1 MRADASSHASWYGMS
16 QFACGAWLMKGTSR
30 SFSVGIETAVGSDV
44 VAATDGTVS
53 SFDVATTGGV
63 YVSAMGNG
71 GVVRR
76 SKTSLI
82 ATRFAH
88 ANPSATTTAAPA
100 THATLR
106 FVLDRDI
113 RHDVAHLNRVND
125 VETLDDSSKN
135 SIRW

>member
-1 MRADASSHASWYGMS
+1 
-16 QFACGAWLMKGTSR
+16 MKGASNN
-30 SFSVGIETAVGSDV
+30 FSAGIETAVGSDV

-53 SFDVATTGGV
+53 SVTACPESDRGVATIIGV
-63 YVSAMGNG
+63 YVSATGNG
-71 GVVRR
+71 GAVRP
-76 SKTSLI
+76 SYASLI
-82 ATRFAH
+82 ATRFAY

-113 RHDVAHLNRVND
+113 RHDVTHLNRVND

-135 SIRW
+135 